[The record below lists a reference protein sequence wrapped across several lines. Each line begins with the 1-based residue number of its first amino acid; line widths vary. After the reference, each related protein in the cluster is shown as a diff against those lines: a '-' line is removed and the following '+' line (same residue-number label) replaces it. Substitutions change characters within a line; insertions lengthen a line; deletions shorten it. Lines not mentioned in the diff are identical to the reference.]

1 MNKIRNIFSIVCMT
15 AFFAVSCQPKAE
27 KQLSA
32 MSTGTAPEVD
42 SKGYNKLTAE
52 QEEVI
57 VNKGTERPYSGEYVK
72 DMGEGLYTCA
82 RCNEALYTSK
92 TKFDSECGWPSFDEE
107 IEGKVKRIPDPDG
120 MRTEIVCVKCNAHL
134 GHVFLGE
141 GFTAKNTRHCV
152 NSISLKFIPAAEVK
166 RRNLNI

>member
-1 MNKIRNIFSIVCMT
+1 MNKIKSIVSALCLISI
-15 AFFAVSCQPKAE
+15 FIISCQPRVD
-27 KQLSA
+27 KQGPA
-32 MSTGTAPEVD
+32 VNTETAPSLD
-42 SKGYNKLTAE
+42 GKGYNKLTAE

-92 TKFDSECGWPSFDEE
+92 TKFDGHCGWPSFDEE
-107 IEGKVKRIPDPDG
+107 IEGKVKRVPDPDG
-120 MRTEIVCVKCNAHL
+120 IRTEIVCVKCNAHL
-134 GHVFLGE
+134 GHVFIGE

-152 NSISLKFIPAAEVK
+152 NSVSLKFIPAAEVK
-166 RRNLNI
+166 RRNTI

>member
-1 MNKIRNIFSIVCMT
+1 MNKIRSIFSVISMV
-15 AFFAVSCQPKAE
+15 AFFSVSCQPKAE
-27 KQLSA
+27 KQVAAS
-32 MSTGTAPEVD
+32 STEAAPEFD
-42 SKGYNKLTAE
+42 NKGYNKLTAE

-92 TKFDSECGWPSFDEE
+92 TKFDGHCGWPSFDEE
-107 IEGKVKRIPDPDG
+107 IEGKVKRVPDPDG

-134 GHVFLGE
+134 GHVFVGE

-152 NSISLKFIPAAEVK
+152 NSVSLKFIPAAEVK
-166 RRNLNI
+166 RRS

>member
-1 MNKIRNIFSIVCMT
+1 MYKMKSIISMICIVSIL
-15 AFFAVSCQPKAE
+15 AVSCQPKAE
-27 KQLSA
+27 KQGAIAKTNVPL
-32 MSTGTAPEVD
+32 GTD
-42 SKGYNKLTAE
+42 SKGYNILTAE
-52 QEEVI
+52 QEDVI

-82 RCNEALYTSK
+82 RCNEPLYTSK
-92 TKFDSECGWPSFDEE
+92 TKFDGDCGWPSFDEE

-152 NSISLKFIPAAEVK
+152 NSVSLKFIPATEVK
-166 RRNLNI
+166 RRS

>member
-1 MNKIRNIFSIVCMT
+1 MVSILIL
-15 AFFAVSCQPKAE
+15 SCQPKAD
-27 KQLSA
+27 KQLAAVNANATSA
-32 MSTGTAPEVD
+32 VD

-92 TKFDSECGWPSFDEE
+92 TKFDGHCGWPSFDEE

-134 GHVFLGE
+134 GHVFVGE

-152 NSISLKFIPAAEVK
+152 NSVSLKFIPAAEVNRK
-166 RRNLNI
+166 S

>member
-1 MNKIRNIFSIVCMT
+1 MEMNKIKNIFLPLCLV
-15 AFFAVSCQPKAE
+15 AVFAVSCQPKAE
-27 KQLSA
+27 GQVDA
-32 MSTGTAPEVD
+32 ARTDVAPTLD
-42 SKGYNKLTAE
+42 NKGYNKLTSD
-52 QEEVI
+52 QEDVI

-92 TKFDSECGWPSFDEE
+92 TKFDGHCGWPSFDEE

-152 NSISLKFIPAAEVK
+152 NSVSLKFIPAAEVNRK
-166 RRNLNI
+166 S

>member
-1 MNKIRNIFSIVCMT
+1 MNKFKNVFSVVCLVLIL
-15 AFFAVSCQPKAE
+15 AVSCQPKTE
-27 KQLSA
+27 KQVNKVSVNA
-32 MSTGTAPEVD
+32 APATD
-42 SKGYNKLTAE
+42 SKGYNILTAE

-82 RCNEALYTSK
+82 RCNEPLYTSK
-92 TKFDSECGWPSFDEE
+92 TKFDGHCGWPSFDEE

-152 NSISLKFIPAAEVK
+152 NSVSLKFIPAAEVK
-166 RRNLNI
+166 RRS

>member
-1 MNKIRNIFSIVCMT
+1 MDKIKGIFSTICIVAT
-15 AFFAVSCQPKAE
+15 LAVSCQPKAE
-27 KQLSA
+27 KNVAKTQTETV
-32 MSTGTAPEVD
+32 TGQD
-42 SKGYNKLTAE
+42 KNGYNKLTAE
-52 QEEVI
+52 QEAII

-82 RCNEALYTSK
+82 RCNEPLYTSK

-152 NSISLKFIPAAEVK
+152 NSVSLKFVPAAEVK
-166 RRNLNI
+166 RQI

>member
-1 MNKIRNIFSIVCMT
+1 MNKFKNVFSVICLVLIL
-15 AFFAVSCQPKAE
+15 AVSCQPKTE
-27 KQLSA
+27 KQVEKVSVNA
-32 MSTGTAPEVD
+32 VPATD
-42 SKGYNKLTAE
+42 SKGYNILTAE

-82 RCNEALYTSK
+82 RCNEPLYTSK
-92 TKFDSECGWPSFDEE
+92 TKFDGDCGWPSFDEE

-152 NSISLKFIPAAEVK
+152 NSVSLKFIPAAKVK
-166 RRNLNI
+166 RRS